1 MSVADIKLNIGVS
14 MKMLYDESVKIV
26 ETSSSVDDATKAV
39 MSHISLTIAAKSRG
53 YIAGIYTSLLEETL
67 ALPEFKDNIDNQN
80 KLFDLRLEDK
90 IIHSYN
96 FDTSDSAAYR
106 AGLDYQ
112 EINRTYTS
120 AAVAAGSAT
129 AGGILLGVLSGA
141 VDIPVFV
148 IIAGAVLC
156 GLGGGAVSYCKVVPD
171 KNKKRF
177 EDSIRNL
184 LSVMDGELRS
194 WVDGVV
200 AFYHKEVDAL
210 RATL

>member
-1 MSVADIKLNIGVS
+1 MPAYDPDGQ
-14 MKMLYDESVKIV
+14 MLD
-26 ETSSSVDDATKAV
+26 
-39 MSHISLTIAAKSRG
+39 
-53 YIAGIYTSLLEETL
+53 LLL
-67 ALPEFKDNIDNQN
+67 D
-80 KLFDLRLEDK
+80 
-90 IIHSYN
+90 
-96 FDTSDSAAYR
+96 AYR

-112 EINRTYTS
+112 EINRKYTS

-200 AFYHKEVDAL
+200 AFYHKEVDSL
-210 RATL
+210 RATF